1 MSRVNIYIYY
11 IKNISEDKKRSTGDK
26 KKKNPKHNYMT
37 IKANDFTLER
47 AP

>member
-1 MSRVNIYIYY
+1 MSKVNIYIYY

-26 KKKNPKHNYMT
+26 KKNPKHNYMT